1 MLKSEDLT
9 LLVRKGSLQNRALV
23 ETNVD
28 ACAASP
34 HITNDRSR
42 RGTYQE
48 KVPGDFKYS
57 HFARQIPVQQSSQ
70 IPEQKQD

>member
-9 LLVRKGSLQNRALV
+9 LLCPQRSLENRALV

-34 HITNDRSR
+34 HITNERSR
-42 RGTYQE
+42 RGTNQE
-48 KVPGDFKYS
+48 KVPGDFKYPLS
-57 HFARQIPVQQSSQ
+57 TRQIPVQQSSQ